1 MMKLGWI
8 GTGVMGAAI
17 VRNLMT
23 AGYDVTVYNRTKSKA
38 DALVAAGATWADTPA
53 AVAETSDVIFT
64 MVGFPRDVE
73 QVYFGDHGIF
83 SGLAAGKTVID
94 ITRVNMTCTLW
105 MRPCPAVIL
114 APKMPL

>member
-38 DALVAAGATWADTPA
+38 DALVAAGATWLIHRLPW
-53 AVAETSDVIFT
+53 
-64 MVGFPRDVE
+64 
-73 QVYFGDHGIF
+73 Q
-83 SGLAAGKTVID
+83 K
-94 ITRVNMTCTLW
+94 RVT
-105 MRPCPAVIL
+105 
-114 APKMPL
+114 

>member
-38 DALVAAGATWADTPA
+38 DALVAAGGTWGGTTGAGGGKRGG
-53 AVAETSDVIFT
+53 VFT
-64 MVGFPRDVE
+64 LVGVPRGGE
-73 QVYFGDHGIF
+73 QGYFCGHGVF
-83 SGLAAGKTVID
+83 RGLGAGKKVI
-94 ITRVNMTCTLW
+94 
-105 MRPCPAVIL
+105 
-114 APKMPL
+114 